1 MARRGKLTD
10 EDREL
15 WSRVARTATPL
26 HPRRPAQDPAPQD
39 EPPKPRPRLPLHHD
53 VTPPPS
59 PRRFRLG
66 EKAHGG
72 HGHGHDLAPDV
83 ATALAAHPLRMDHK
97 THKRLSRGKLRP
109 EARIDLHGMTL
120 AIAHPELMRFI
131 LQSAAAGRRLVLVIT
146 GKGKP
151 NDDGGPIPIRQG
163 VLRHQVPAW
172 LHQPP
177 LAPHVLQVVPAHQ
190 KHGGGGAYYVYLRR

>member
-26 HPRRPAQDPAPQD
+26 HPKRPKEAAPQD
-39 EPPKPRPRLPLHHD
+39 DPPKPRPRLPLHHD
-53 VTPPPS
+53 VTPPLS
-59 PRRFRLG
+59 PRRFRVG
-66 EKAHGG
+66 EQARGPV
-72 HGHGHDLAPDV
+72 GHDLAPDIG
-83 ATALAAHPLRMDHK
+83 AALAAHPVRMDHK
-97 THKRLSRGKLRP
+97 THKRMTRGKLRP

-120 AIAHPELMRFI
+120 AVAHPELMRFI

-146 GKGKP
+146 GKGKQ

-177 LAPHVLQVVPAHQ
+177 LAPYVLQVVPAHQ